1 MAKYN
6 TKIAGTTQIVVN
18 AQGGDSIKLSPE
30 LELIGLLATGLD
42 GRFYEKES
50 EREARLISVIKTVGK
65 KDPELVAK
73 ALVYART
80 IMGQRSVTHVGAVA
94 AVNVLSGNPI
104 ASRFYTKR
112 DRKEN
117 HGGIVYRL
125 DDILE
130 IVAYYFLRN
139 PGKPLP
145 NSMKRGFKRAL
156 EASDTYE
163 LAKYQGGG
171 KAVSLVDI
179 VNLVHP
185 KPSEK
190 MQETFKKLMKGELK
204 QFNTAEDKNTK
215 SGQEVAEKV
224 KTGKITKAQAV
235 EELKEA
241 KAENWKQLIADGTLG
256 YLALLRNLRNI
267 VEVASDEVFVK
278 AMEMLVDEKRV
289 RKSLVF
295 PHQIDLAF
303 EVLLNEGGNIPM
315 TRRNPLLT
323 AVNKAYEMAIPNLT
337 DLFSYGRMAV
347 VVDTST
353 SMRDHTVNMT
363 INSKATKIN
372 SRVVDKASLIGA
384 TLVKGTGAD
393 LYSFDSDCRRMTYNP
408 LDSINTIKTSIVN
421 RTTGGSTVFES
432 IFRTLNGKY
441 DRVFVIS
448 DMQGCDNILKNSS
461 YQSYINQYGQPYLYS
476 VDMAGY
482 GDTMFKQN
490 QKTINLYGY
499 SADIYE
505 MIKTAEIDPKA
516 ILKEIRKIEI

>member
-1 MAKYN
+1 MSKYN
-6 TKIAGTTQIVVN
+6 TKTAGTAQVVVN
-18 AQGGDSIKLSPE
+18 AQGGQSIKLIPE
-30 LELIGLLATGLD
+30 LEMVGLLATGLD

-50 EREARLISVIKTVGK
+50 DRESRLISVIKEVGK

-80 IMGQRSVTHVGAVA
+80 VMGQRSVTHVGAVA

-104 ASRFYTKR
+104 ASRFYGKR

-117 HGGIVYRL
+117 RGGIVYRL

-156 EASDTYE
+156 EVADTYE
-163 LAKYQGGG
+163 LAKYQGSG

-190 MQETFKKLMKGELK
+190 MQDTFKKLMKGELK
-204 QFNTAEDKNTK
+204 QFNTSEDKNTK
-215 SGQEVAEKV
+215 SGQVIAEKV
-224 KTGKITKAQAV
+224 KSGEITKEQAEV
-235 EELKEA
+235 ELKEA
-241 KAENWKQLIADGTLG
+241 KAENWKQLIENGTLG

-267 VEVASDEVFVK
+267 VTVASDEVYGK
-278 AMEMLVDEKRV
+278 AIDMLTDEKRV

-303 EVLLNEGGNIPM
+303 EVLLSENVIPSNRK
-315 TRRNPLLT
+315 TPLLT
-323 AVNKAYEMAIPNLT
+323 AVNKAYELAIPNLT
-337 DLFSYGRMAV
+337 ELFSHGRTAV
-347 VVDTST
+347 VIDTSGSMT
-353 SMRDHTVNMT
+353 SGSVN
-363 INSKATKIN
+363 INRKQIN
-372 SRVVDKASLIGA
+372 SRAVEKAALIGA
-384 TLVKGTGAD
+384 TLAKGIGAD
-393 LYSFDSDCRRMTYNP
+393 IYHFSTSCEQLTYNP
-408 LDSINTIKTSIVN
+408 LDTTNTIKNMVVTRAYGGGTS
-421 RTTGGSTVFES
+421 FES
-432 IFRTLNGKY
+432 IFRALNGKY

-448 DMQGCDNILKNSS
+448 DMQGGDSILNYST
-461 YQSYINQYGQPYLYS
+461 YQSYVNKHGQPYIYS
-476 VDMAGY
+476 VDLCGY

-490 QKTINLYGY
+490 QKLINLYGY
-499 SADIYE
+499 SSDIYE
-505 MIKTAEIDPKA
+505 QIKVCEINPRA
-516 ILKEIRKIEI
+516 ILAEIRKIVI